1 MKQIYGVIAAVAILA
16 VAWFLLWPKLMSPVQ
31 PVDSSAPALKTA
43 SLIAV
48 EPPSKYEWVDQT
60 LGVARIP
67 IDRAIDILA
76 EKGLPFGEVPED
88 PKPIVVAT
96 TPAVPGEKPAAPA
109 IDPALVQIGQAVF
122 TMYRCS
128 GCHVEGSAY
137 PPLNGKYGTRVNL
150 EGGESAVFD
159 DNYIRE
165 SIVAPN
171 AKIAAGYKPIMPP
184 YKDRITDEEIKQII
198 LYIRSLK

>member
-1 MKQIYGVIAAVAILA
+1 MKQIYGIVLAVAGIA
-16 VAWFLLWPKLMSPVQ
+16 VAWFLLWPRLTSPEQ
-31 PVDSSAPALKTA
+31 PADSTAPTIKTA

-48 EPPSKYEWVDQT
+48 DPPSKYEWVDQT
-60 LGVARIP
+60 QGVARIP

-76 EKGLPFGEVPED
+76 EKGLPWGEVPEE
-88 PKPIVVAT
+88 PKPVVAET
-96 TPAVPGEKPAAPA
+96 KASAPGDKPVAPA

-137 PPLNGKYGTRVNL
+137 PPLNGKYGTRVNI
-150 EGGESAVFD
+150 EGGESALFD

-165 SIVAPN
+165 SIIAPN
-171 AKIAAGYKPIMPP
+171 AKIAAGYKAIMPP
-184 YKDRITDEEIKQII
+184 YKDRITEEEIKQII